1 MLNQKGKTVSGIYL
15 EIYSTKRNASLYK
28 ESKNKEGNKE
38 KSKKV
43 EMVCVYNRYK
53 NNIKIKKY
61 EIGI

>member
-1 MLNQKGKTVSGIYL
+1 MLNQKENTISGIYL
-15 EIYSTKRNASLYK
+15 EIYSTNGNVSLYK

-53 NNIKIKKY
+53 K
-61 EIGI
+61 

>member
-1 MLNQKGKTVSGIYL
+1 MLNQKENTISGIYL
-15 EIYSTKRNASLYK
+15 EIYSTKINASLYK

-53 NNIKIKKY
+53 K
-61 EIGI
+61 